1 MSTTPVVGGERRRR
15 PWVWLLA
22 PQRIAGERGDVV
34 PSTTPGDLGLAAE
47 QVWLESNGGTRL
59 HGWFVPVAGPAPA
72 VLVVHGW
79 GGSASLM
86 LPFAPELHRAG
97 FHAFF
102 LDVRN
107 HGLSEPD
114 RFVSMPRFADDLEE
128 ALDWLSERPEVTTIG
143 VIGHSV
149 GAGAAIFSA
158 SRGRSPEAVV
168 SVAAPADPGDLMREL
183 MARLPRPLLG
193 AALAVV
199 QRIIGARFEDF
210 APRHRISLVESPM
223 LLVHGD
229 ADSVV
234 PVASLHELA
243 VAQPRAELLVVEGG
257 GHSDFERFAPHIGE
271 ITGFLSR
278 HLKSDD
284 GRPLDRGA

>member
-1 MSTTPVVGGERRRR
+1 MSSPPAVDGERRRS

-22 PQRIAGERGDVV
+22 PQRIARERGNGVA
-34 PSTTPGDLGLAAE
+34 PATPDDIGLAAE
-47 QVWLESNGGTRL
+47 QIWLESKGGTRL
-59 HGWFVPVAGPAPA
+59 HGWFIPVAATAPA

-86 LPFAPELHRAG
+86 LPFAPQLHRAG

-114 RFVSMPRFADDLEE
+114 RFVSMPRFADDLEV
-128 ALDWLSERPEVTTIG
+128 ALDWLSERPEVTTVG

-149 GAGAAIFSA
+149 GAGAAILSA

-199 QRIIGARFEDF
+199 QRIIGARFKDF
-210 APRHRISLVESPM
+210 APRHRIPLIGSPL

-234 PVASLHELA
+234 PVANLHELA
-243 VAQPRAELLVVEGG
+243 AAQPRAEVLVVADGE
-257 GHSDFERFAPHIGE
+257 HSDLERFAPYFEE
-271 ITGFLSR
+271 ITGFLGR
-278 HLKSDD
+278 HL
-284 GRPLDRGA
+284 RH

>member
-1 MSTTPVVGGERRRR
+1 MSSPRLVGGERRRR

-22 PQRIAGERGDVV
+22 PQRIARERGDGVA
-34 PSTTPGDLGLAAE
+34 STTPGDLGLAAE
-47 QVWLESNGGTRL
+47 QRL
-59 HGWFVPVAGPAPA
+59 ARSKAGPACTGGSSRWPGRAPA

-79 GGSASLM
+79 GGNASLM

-114 RFVSMPRFADDLEE
+114 RFVSMPRFADDLEV

-149 GAGAAIFSA
+149 GAGAAILSA

-183 MARLPRPLLG
+183 MARLPRPLL
-193 AALAVV
+193 
-199 QRIIGARFEDF
+199 
-210 APRHRISLVESPM
+210 APRSPRSRGSSERGSRTSP
-223 LLVHGD
+223 HGI
-229 ADSVV
+229 ASRWSSRRCCWCMATPTRWCPSPAFTNWRRPSPGPRCWWWRTASTATSSGSPLTSGRSPDS
-234 PVASLHELA
+234 
-243 VAQPRAELLVVEGG
+243 
-257 GHSDFERFAPHIGE
+257 
-271 ITGFLSR
+271 
-278 HLKSDD
+278 
-284 GRPLDRGA
+284 

>member
-1 MSTTPVVGGERRRR
+1 MSSPPAVGGERRRS
-15 PWVWLLA
+15 PWVWLFA
-22 PQRIAGERGDVV
+22 PQRIARERGGGVG
-34 PSTTPGDLGLAAE
+34 STTPGDLGLTAE
-47 QVWLESNGGTRL
+47 HVWLESGSGIRL
-59 HGWFVPVAGPAPA
+59 HGWFVPVPGAAPA

-79 GGSASLM
+79 GGNASLM
-86 LPFAPELHRAG
+86 LPLAPELHRAG
-97 FHAFF
+97 FHALF

-114 RFVSMPRFADDLEE
+114 RFVSMPRFADDLEV
-128 ALDWLSERPEVTTIG
+128 ALDWLEDRPEVTTIG

-149 GAGAAIFSA
+149 GAGAAILSA
-158 SRGRSPEAVV
+158 SRGRSPGAVV

-193 AALAVV
+193 AVLAVV

-210 APRHRISLVESPM
+210 APRHRVSAVESPL

-243 VAQPRAELLVVEGG
+243 TAQPRAEVLMVADAE
-257 GHSDFERFAPHIGE
+257 HSDLERFAPHFGE

-278 HLKSDD
+278 HL
-284 GRPLDRGA
+284 GG

>member
-1 MSTTPVVGGERRRR
+1 MSSLPAVGGERRRR

-22 PQRIAGERGDVV
+22 PQRIARERGDGVA
-34 PSTTPGDLGLAAE
+34 STTPGDLGLSAE
-47 QVWLESNGGTRL
+47 RVWLRSKSKTRL
-59 HGWFVPVAGPAPA
+59 HGWFIPVEGRAPA

-79 GGSASLM
+79 GGNASLM

-114 RFVSMPRFADDLEE
+114 RFVSMPRFADDLEV
-128 ALDWLSERPEVTTIG
+128 ALDWLSKRLQVTTIG

-149 GAGAAIFSA
+149 GAGAAILSA
-158 SRGRSPEAVV
+158 SRGRAPDAVV

-183 MARLPRPLLG
+183 MARLPRPLLD
-193 AALAVV
+193 AALAAV
-199 QRIIGARFEDF
+199 QTIIGARFEDF
-210 APRHRISLVESPM
+210 APRHRIPLVETPL

-234 PVASLHELA
+234 PIASLHELA
-243 VAQPRAELLVVEGG
+243 AAQARAEVLVVADGE
-257 GHSDFERFAPHIGE
+257 HSDLQRFAPHFGE

-278 HLKSDD
+278 HL
-284 GRPLDRGA
+284 GG

>member
-1 MSTTPVVGGERRRR
+1 MSSPPAVGGGRRRR
-15 PWVWLLA
+15 PWLWLFA
-22 PQRIAGERGDVV
+22 PQRIGRERGEEGGDSPTPADV
-34 PSTTPGDLGLAAE
+34 GLSAE
-47 QVWLESNGGTRL
+47 DVWLESKSGTRL
-59 HGWFVPVAGPAPA
+59 HGWFVPVPGSAPA

-79 GGSASLM
+79 GGSAALM
-86 LPFAPELHRAG
+86 LPFAPELHRTG

-114 RFVSMPRFADDLEE
+114 RFVSMPRFADDLEV
-128 ALDWLSERPEVTTIG
+128 ALDWLEHHPEVTTIG

-149 GAGAAIFSA
+149 GAGAAILSA
-158 SRGRSPEAVV
+158 SRGRSPDALV

-183 MARLPRPLLG
+183 MSKLPRPVLG
-193 AALAVV
+193 AVLAVV

-210 APRHRISLVESPM
+210 APRQRIHLVESPL

-234 PVASLHELA
+234 PVASMYELA
-243 VAQPRAELLVVEGG
+243 AAQPRAEVLLVAGG
-257 GHSDFERFAPHIGE
+257 SHSDMERFAPHLADV
-271 ITGFLSR
+271 TGFLAR
-278 HLKSDD
+278 HL
-284 GRPLDRGA
+284 GR

>member
-1 MSTTPVVGGERRRR
+1 MSSPPAVDGGRRRR

-22 PQRIAGERGDVV
+22 PQRIARERGENGGGS
-34 PSTTPGDLGLAAE
+34 STPADLGLPAE
-47 QVWLESNGGTRL
+47 DVWLDSKSGTRL
-59 HGWFVPVAGPAPA
+59 HGWFIPVAGPAPA

-86 LPFAPELHRAG
+86 LPFAPQLHRAG

-114 RFVSMPRFADDLEE
+114 RFVSMPRFADDLEV
-128 ALDWLSERPEVTTIG
+128 ALDWLEDRPEVTTIG

-149 GAGAAIFSA
+149 GAGAAILSA
-158 SRGRSPEAVV
+158 SRGRSPAAVV

-193 AALAVV
+193 AALGVV

-210 APRHRISLVESPM
+210 APRHRVPLVASPL

-243 VAQPRAELLVVEGG
+243 AAQPRAEVLVVADGE
-257 GHSDFERFAPHIGE
+257 HSDLERFAPYFDG
-271 ITGFLSR
+271 ITGFL
-278 HLKSDD
+278 
-284 GRPLDRGA
+284 GRYLRQ

>member
-1 MSTTPVVGGERRRR
+1 MSSPPAEGGERRRR
-15 PWVWLLA
+15 SWVWLLA
-22 PQRIAGERGDVV
+22 PQRIARERKNGVA
-34 PSTTPGDLGLAAE
+34 STTPGDLGLSAE
-47 QVWLESNGGTRL
+47 QVWLESKSGTRL
-59 HGWFVPVAGPAPA
+59 HGWFMPVAGSAPA

-97 FHAFF
+97 LHSFF

-114 RFVSMPRFADDLEE
+114 RFVSMPRFADDLEM
-128 ALDWLSERPEVTTIG
+128 AFDWLSKRPEVTTVG

-158 SRGRSPEAVV
+158 SRGRAPDAVV

-183 MARLPRPLLG
+183 MVRLPRPLLG
-193 AALAVV
+193 VALAVV

-210 APRHRISLVESPM
+210 APRHRIPLVESPL

-234 PVASLHELA
+234 PVASLYELA
-243 VAQPRAELLVVEGG
+243 AAQPQAEVLVVMDG
-257 GHSDFERFAPHIGE
+257 GHSDLERFTPHFGE

-278 HLKSDD
+278 HLCDSEC
-284 GRPLDRGA
+284 GGHQ